1 MDTVLA
7 SCWDVTIG
15 DAPSLSDQYWACI
28 GQFVYVELPKI
39 HHLVSWLRYWNMS

>member
-7 SCWDVTIG
+7 SCGDVTIG

-28 GQFVYVELPKI
+28 GP
-39 HHLVSWLRYWNMS
+39 